1 MERIPCRH
9 TSALCFAARATC
21 ATWEMVLVVVARVPG
36 RKWCCAYRS
45 RFDSS
50 DMAIDCARGFSEF
63 VSVYRLN
70 ERRCK
75 VVARRVERVHDV

>member
-21 ATWEMVLVVVARVPG
+21 ATWENVLVVVARVPG
-36 RKWCCAYRS
+36 GGWCYAYRS

-50 DMAIDCARGFSEF
+50 DMAIDCARGFFEVVF
-63 VSVYRLN
+63 MYRLN
-70 ERRCK
+70 ERRCT
-75 VVARRVERVHDV
+75 VVARRLESVHDV

>member
-21 ATWEMVLVVVARVPG
+21 ATWENVVSRCRAGAWYREG
-36 RKWCCAYRS
+36 GAYTS

-50 DMAIDCARGFSEF
+50 DMAIDCARGFFEF
-63 VSVYRLN
+63 RVVYDLN
-70 ERRCK
+70 ENRCT
-75 VVARRVERVHDV
+75 VVARRLERVHDV